1 MSFKD
6 KFKSFFDLD
15 EQPSF
20 EEESKS
26 YRKQPATHQQEA
38 EQPVKPQTHDN
49 VVSLTSIQNDAKMV
63 LFEPTDFDDVQE
75 IAEHVKKKKSVVIN
89 LQRVEHPTGLRIVD
103 FLSGTV
109 NALNGDI
116 QKLGQKTFLCTPE
129 NVNISGSISEI
140 FNDDEQ

>member
-6 KFKSFFDLD
+6 KFKSFFDID

-20 EEESKS
+20 EETPS
-26 YRKQPATHQQEA
+26 YRRQPATHQEEA
-38 EQPVKPQTHDN
+38 EQPSKPQSHDN

-63 LFEPTDFDDVQE
+63 LSEPTDFDDVQE
-75 IAEHVKKKKSVVIN
+75 IAEHIKKKKSVVIN
-89 LQRVEHPTGLRIVD
+89 LQQVDHQTGLRIVD

-129 NVNISGSISEI
+129 NVNISGSISDI
-140 FNDDEQ
+140 FNEEE